1 MPPAL
6 QLSTAAIIVA
16 AVSCQAPVDK
26 LETVYDRHTM
36 AIARLPEEGRL
47 QLLPSREPIPQPG
60 PGPLPASG
68 VLSLEEARAVA
79 VRSNPDIHAS
89 QARLELALARVAE
102 ARSRYYPNL
111 ALSHTT
117 SNTFQTP
124 ANRNRL
130 FTSLQ
135 QAPDIPTDADSPPAL
150 VALLN
155 ALRRPFFS
163 QEGDGDTNS
172 FSENSSSLT
181 TSWLLF
187 DGFVREAQ
195 MMASKY
201 AQRAS
206 TEALLDAQR
215 LVVRS
220 VEAAYHQVQLARE
233 QIRIAKSGE
242 EFAREQYEETR
253 KLQAAGRASSAD
265 VDNFRV
271 RVLAAQAELTSAL
284 GLQETG
290 RVILAELMGI
300 EGSTLPPDLALSPL
314 SEETIEEM
322 TAPEAAPY
330 LVQAIDQRPDLR
342 QLEELVRVEDEN
354 VRATYGLYQPVVSM
368 VGSWG
373 YNRTSNIRYEVDD
386 QSSAAGVEVRWEL
399 FTGGAR
405 AARVRAA
412 ESSRAE
418 VTAYMTRQRRAVES
432 EVRRAVIDVKN
443 SQDEI
448 VLQRENL
455 ATAFENRRIVQAGY
469 VAGKET
475 LSRLNE
481 AQRDYI
487 TTDANLSLARI
498 RLRQAWSDLRA
509 AAALNQ
515 PLPTAGS

>member
-1 MPPAL
+1 MPLAL
-6 QLSTAAIIVA
+6 QLSLFTSWIAAL
-16 AVSCQAPVDK
+16 SCQAPVDRLDMAVK
-26 LETVYDRHTM
+26 RHS
-36 AIARLPEEGRL
+36 AAVARLPEEGKL
-47 QLLPSREPIPQPG
+47 QLLPPSRPIEPPP
-60 PGPLPASG
+60 PDPLPEAG
-68 VLSLEEARAVA
+68 ILTIDQARAIA
-79 VRSNPDIHAS
+79 MQSNPDVHAS

-102 ARSRYYPNL
+102 VRSRYYPNL
-111 ALSHTT
+111 SFTHTT
-117 SNTFQTP
+117 TNTFQTP

-130 FTSLQ
+130 ATALQPTST
-135 QAPDIPTDADSPPAL
+135 IPTDSESPPAL

-155 ALRRPFFS
+155 ALRRPFLS
-163 QEGDGDTNS
+163 NEGDGDTNS
-172 FSENSSSLT
+172 FSENASSLS

-187 DGFVREAQ
+187 DGFVREANL
-195 MMASKY
+195 MAAKY
-201 AQRAS
+201 TSRAS
-206 TEALLDAQR
+206 SQGVLDVQR

-233 QIRIAKSGE
+233 QIRIARSGE
-242 EFAREQYEETR
+242 EFAREQFEETR

-271 RVLAAQAELTSAL
+271 RMLGAQAELTSAL

-290 RVILAELMGI
+290 RVILAELMGV
-300 EGSTLPPDLALSPL
+300 EGSQLPPELVLSALE
-314 SEETIEEM
+314 EETAEEM
-322 TAPEAAPY
+322 AAPEASDYMSHA
-330 LVQAIDQRPDLR
+330 VDERPDLR
-342 QLEELVRVEDEN
+342 QLEELVRAEDEN

-373 YNRTSNIRYEVDD
+373 FNRTSNIRYEVDD

-418 VTAYMTRQRRAVES
+418 VTAVMNRQKLAVES
-432 EVRRAVIDVKN
+432 EVRRAVIDVRN
-443 SQDEI
+443 AQDEI

-487 TTDANLSLARI
+487 TTDANLALARI

-509 AAALNQ
+509 AAALNRISEAAN
-515 PLPTAGS
+515 P